1 MEYRNLTG
9 ASRANTWSRRRLLVL
24 LTAPL
29 GFVGSQALPATARR
43 KHVELSIASDGD
55 LLAFK
60 PDRLRCPTAAQVR
73 LTFHHT
79 GKYVRQDHNWVLIM
93 PGTAEA
99 VEKAALAAGEHHG
112 WVSPGNKD
120 VLAATPMC
128 SKGQQVSVEFIAP
141 PPGDYPFICSN
152 PGHGA
157 VMHGVLQ
164 VTAA

>member
-1 MEYRNLTG
+1 MKHRDSTRTFRPN
-9 ASRANTWSRRRLLVL
+9 AWSRRQLLTW

-29 GFVGSQALPATARR
+29 SLIGSQAWASSVQR
-43 KHVELSIASDGD
+43 KHVELNIASDGD

-60 PDRLRCPTAAQVR
+60 PDRLSCPAGAQVR

-79 GKYVRQDHNWVLIM
+79 GKYVRQDHNWVLM
-93 PGTAEA
+93 VPGAAEA
-99 VEKAALAAGEHHG
+99 VEKAALAAGEKNG
-112 WVSPGNKD
+112 WVPPGDKD

-128 SKGQQVSVEFIAP
+128 GKGQQVSIEFIAP

-157 VMHGVLQ
+157 VMHGVLR
-164 VTAA
+164 VTAT